1 MIRLSPSA
9 RAIAAACLLLPA
21 LLAAASPSI
30 AQRSQLPSGYTAASL
45 YNQGNAY
52 ARAGKPGLAVLN
64 YERAKLLA
72 PNDPDI
78 DANLR
83 RVRETAGL
91 PSAPPGRLQAAAPMR
106 LASPTLLAWIG
117 TLGLA
122 LTGFSLLARQ
132 AFPTHRGKLLIPAI
146 VGFGCLVVT
155 VGAGAAV
162 WPTLNEAVVVGHSV
176 PVRVSPVLIEET
188 LFVLPEAETVSVRDE
203 HDGFM
208 LVKTSSGRT
217 GWAPSANLA
226 LVIPRR

>member
-1 MIRLSPSA
+1 MIPMRRTA
-9 RAIAAACLLLPA
+9 MAIAAVCLLTPALLPA
-21 LLAAASPSI
+21 ASSDT
-30 AQRSQLPSGYTAASL
+30 AQPPQVSAGYTASSL

-78 DANLR
+78 AANLR
-83 RVRETAGL
+83 RVRDTANL
-91 PSAPPGRLQAAAPMR
+91 PSPPANRLETGLTR
-106 LASPTLLAWIG
+106 LMSPTLLAWIG
-117 TLGLA
+117 MLGLA
-122 LTGFSLLARQ
+122 MTGISLLAHEVLP
-132 AFPTHRGKLLIPAI
+132 AHRGKLKVSALL
-146 VGFGCLVVT
+146 GLCCLGVT
-155 VGAGAAV
+155 LVSGAAV
-162 WPTLNEAVVVGHSV
+162 WPALHQAVVVGHAV

-208 LVKTSSGRT
+208 LVKTSNGRT

-226 LVIPRR
+226 LIVPRH